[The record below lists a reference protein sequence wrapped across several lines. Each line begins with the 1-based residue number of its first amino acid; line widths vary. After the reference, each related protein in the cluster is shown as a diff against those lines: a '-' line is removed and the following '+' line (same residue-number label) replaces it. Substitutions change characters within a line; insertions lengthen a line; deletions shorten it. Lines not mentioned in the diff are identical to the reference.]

1 MTVLVL
7 GGAGYIGSH
16 AVDQLI
22 TKGYDVAVVDN
33 LKTGHKESLP
43 DKSRFYQG
51 DIRDKAFMEDVFTKE
66 NIEGVIHFAASS
78 LVGESME
85 IPLDYLNNNVYGT
98 QVVLEVMEKYNVKSI
113 IFSSSAATY
122 GEPKV
127 IPIEETAA
135 TNPEST
141 YGETKLMMEK
151 MLKWCDKAYGMRF
164 VALRYFNVAGAK
176 LDGTIGE
183 DHNPESHLLPIILQ
197 TALGQ
202 REKFT
207 IYGEDYETPDGTC
220 IRDYVHVVDLI
231 DAHILALEYLQ
242 AGNSSNTFNL
252 GSSTGFSVKQMLEAA
267 REVTG
272 KEIPAT
278 VVSRRAGDPSTLIAA
293 SDKAREVLG
302 WKPQYTDVNK
312 IIESAWNWHVKH
324 PDGYGAKIIHLNK
337 NILDK

>member
-43 DKSRFYQG
+43 DKARFYQG

-85 IPLDYLNNNVYGT
+85 IPLDYFNNNVYGT

-302 WKPQYTDVNK
+302 WKPQYTEVNK

-324 PDGYGAKIIHLNK
+324 PEGYGIK
-337 NILDK
+337 